1 MTPQDLI
8 AAFFDSG
15 LHLAA
20 QIAPYSLHLLYLLVL
35 IEILTIALSWMM
47 GNNDPP
53 ELLWRIC
60 RLIFT
65 GGFSY
70 WWLGSAWALGRDL
83 IGSFDQIGRNIA
95 NAPNGLQPSQMFDVW
110 LRIAKILWDSP
121 SSTSMIPNF
130 GLAILEG
137 LLIIVIM
144 LFFGIL
150 AAVAAFSLV
159 SANLL
164 IGPGSIFVSFM
175 PCRFTSS
182 LSENYFIWL
191 VRTGALLLG
200 FYVILA
206 TCQHFAELWAASL
219 TSICGPTTSTLPI
232 PFFAGP
238 PTTAPAVTCTAPIP
252 VATLLTLFMDVILLV
267 VVGLSIPFAL
277 ASMAG
282 GGVHLALENLASAR
296 YLSRSITRPL
306 GRAAASLARQV
317 NRSGPAANRLQ
328 QRLVA
333 GANAAATTRL
343 SPPPPSSIPTQRTLT
358 PPRSTP

>member
-20 QIAPYSLHLLYLLVL
+20 QIAPYSLHLLYLLALV
-35 IEILTIALSWMM
+35 EIITIGLNWMM

-95 NAPNGLQPSQMFDVW
+95 NTPNGLMPSQMFDVW

-296 YLSRSITRPL
+296 YLSRSISRSIARPL
-306 GRAAASLARQV
+306 AAILSHRNRQAGIPRPSLEK
-317 NRSGPAANRLQ
+317 
-328 QRLVA
+328 RLVA

-343 SPPPPSSIPTQRTLT
+343 SPPPSQIPTQRTLT